1 MNVGK
6 IIAAIVG
13 VVLLYFIFTWFFSDS
28 TRTVLTRLH
37 NATISQTIMAE
48 NLPKNASTHFTFS
61 ICFYVDDWNHGF
73 GKEKQLFTRMDEKKQ
88 PCPSVFFAPY
98 ENNITI
104 RLPTYKKEGSDAGAA
119 DVDSNDLILTNVP
132 LQRWTSLIMVVNG
145 RALDAYVDGKL
156 WKTKILN
163 SIPKPIRSNIYLTSG
178 GGFSGS
184 TANFLYINRALNPR
198 EVYDIYKEGCGG
210 QAWFTDLFN
219 RYRIK
224 LAFLKD
230 NVEVNTFMI

>member
-37 NATISQTIMAE
+37 NATIAQTIE
-48 NLPKNASTHFTFS
+48 KELLPKTANTHFTFS
-61 ICFYVDDWNHGF
+61 ICFYVDSWNHNF
-73 GKEKQLFTRMDEKKQ
+73 GKPKTIFVREDENAQ
-88 PCPSVFFAPY
+88 PCPKVSFDSY
-98 ENNITI
+98 DNNITI
-104 RLPTYKKEGSDAGAA
+104 SLATYKKEGSA
-119 DVDSNDLILTNVP
+119 DDHQMEELLLTNVP
-132 LQRWTSLIMVVNG
+132 LQRWTSLILVVNG
-145 RALDAYVDGKL
+145 RAVDAYIDGKL
-156 WKTKILN
+156 WKTKVLN
-163 SIPKPIRSNIYLTSG
+163 NIPKPSVMPIHLPPD

-184 TANFLYINRALNPR
+184 TANFLYINSSLNPR

>member
-1 MNVGK
+1 MK
-6 IIAAIVG
+6 IILHF
-13 VVLLYFIFTWFFSDS
+13 VL
-28 TRTVLTRLH
+28 
-37 NATISQTIMAE
+37 A
-48 NLPKNASTHFTFS
+48 
-61 ICFYVDDWNHGF
+61 
-73 GKEKQLFTRMDEKKQ
+73 
-88 PCPSVFFAPY
+88 
-98 ENNITI
+98 
-104 RLPTYKKEGSDAGAA
+104 TYKKEGSDAGAA

-145 RALDAYVDGKL
+145 RALDAYIDGKL

>member
-37 NATISQTIMAE
+37 NATISQTILAE

-88 PCPSVFFAPY
+88 PCPSVFFAP
-98 ENNITI
+98 
-104 RLPTYKKEGSDAGAA
+104 
-119 DVDSNDLILTNVP
+119 
-132 LQRWTSLIMVVNG
+132 
-145 RALDAYVDGKL
+145 
-156 WKTKILN
+156 
-163 SIPKPIRSNIYLTSG
+163 
-178 GGFSGS
+178 
-184 TANFLYINRALNPR
+184 
-198 EVYDIYKEGCGG
+198 
-210 QAWFTDLFN
+210 
-219 RYRIK
+219 
-224 LAFLKD
+224 
-230 NVEVNTFMI
+230 

>member
-13 VVLLYFIFTWFFSDS
+13 VVLVYFIFTWFFSDS

-48 NLPKNASTHFTFS
+48 QLPVNASSHFTFS
-61 ICFYVDDWNHGF
+61 ICFYVDDWNYNF
-73 GKEKQLFTRMDEKKQ
+73 GKNKEIFTRLDENKQ
-88 PCPSVFFAPY
+88 PCPSVVFDKY
-98 ENNITI
+98 ENNLNIT
-104 RLPTYKKEGSDAGAA
+104 LATYKKGDGAT
-119 DVDSNDLILTNVP
+119 SNEATMENLMLENVP
-132 LQRWTSLIMVVNG
+132 LQRWTSLILTVNG
-145 RALDAYVDGKL
+145 RAVDVYMDGKL
-156 WKTKILN
+156 VKTKVLQN
-163 SIPKPIRSNIYLTSG
+163 VPKATRSNIYLTPG

-184 TANFLYINRALNPR
+184 TANFLYINRSLNPR

>member
-13 VVLLYFIFTWFFSDS
+13 VVLVYFIFTWFFSDS

-37 NATISQTIMAE
+37 NATIEQTIMAE
-48 NLPKNASTHFTFS
+48 NLPTSISSHFTFS
-61 ICFYVDDWNHGF
+61 ICFYVDDWNYNF
-73 GKEKQLFTRMDEKKQ
+73 GKDKEIFTRLDENKQ
-88 PCPSVFFAPY
+88 PCPSVIFDKY
-98 ENNITI
+98 ENNINIT
-104 RLPTYKKEGSDAGAA
+104 LATYPKGEGADPNKPTPES
-119 DVDSNDLILTNVP
+119 LLLENVP
-132 LQRWTSLIMVVNG
+132 LQRWTSLIITVNG
-145 RALDAYVDGKL
+145 RAVDIYMDGKL
-156 WKTKILN
+156 VKTKILQN
-163 SIPKPIRSNIYLTSG
+163 VPKATRSNIYLTAG

-184 TANFLYINRALNPR
+184 TANFLYINRSLNPR

>member
-37 NATISQTIMAE
+37 NATISQTILAE

-98 ENNITI
+98 ENNITF
-104 RLPTYKKEGSDAGAA
+104 RF
-119 DVDSNDLILTNVP
+119 
-132 LQRWTSLIMVVNG
+132 
-145 RALDAYVDGKL
+145 
-156 WKTKILN
+156 
-163 SIPKPIRSNIYLTSG
+163 SNI
-178 GGFSGS
+178 
-184 TANFLYINRALNPR
+184 
-198 EVYDIYKEGCGG
+198 
-210 QAWFTDLFN
+210 
-219 RYRIK
+219 
-224 LAFLKD
+224 
-230 NVEVNTFMI
+230 